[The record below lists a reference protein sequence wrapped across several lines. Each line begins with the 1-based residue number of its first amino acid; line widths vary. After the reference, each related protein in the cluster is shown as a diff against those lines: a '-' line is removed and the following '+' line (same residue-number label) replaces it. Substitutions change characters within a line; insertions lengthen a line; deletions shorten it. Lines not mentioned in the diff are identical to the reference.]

1 MKSRAFSCGRDRRAC
16 SGAAILESVLVMV
29 VLLLILSGFLQ
40 LFQLSMARA
49 FADFA
54 AFRGARSAAVGFR
67 DFLVQR
73 EARIKAI
80 PASGVMIQPE
90 RSRDFDSADDQF
102 AFERS
107 AIPLFSRGRQYMEY
121 DHWISGSPEFHTNY
135 HCPYYGLP
143 STVGGNGCVCSCS
156 AGKSSAQVETSR
168 TDETVRTVF
177 RFRDYPFV
185 MPLREAFFQGDGMD
199 ISSEVKL
206 TNHASSI
213 LQ

>member
-1 MKSRAFSCGRDRRAC
+1 MKSRAFSYGRNRRTC
-16 SGAAILESVLVMV
+16 SGAAVLESVLVMV

-90 RSRDFDSADDQF
+90 KSRNFDSADEQF
-102 AFERS
+102 AFEKS
-107 AIPLFSRGRQYMEY
+107 VIPFFYRGRQYLEY
-121 DHWISGSPEFHTNY
+121 DHWISGSPEFHTDY

-143 STVGGNGCVCSCS
+143 SSSGGSGCVCSCAS
-156 AGKSSAQVETSR
+156 GKAAVQVETSR
-168 TDETVRTVF
+168 TDDAVKTVF

-185 MPLREAFFQGDGMD
+185 MPLREAFFQEKGMN
-199 ISSEVKL
+199 ISAEVKL